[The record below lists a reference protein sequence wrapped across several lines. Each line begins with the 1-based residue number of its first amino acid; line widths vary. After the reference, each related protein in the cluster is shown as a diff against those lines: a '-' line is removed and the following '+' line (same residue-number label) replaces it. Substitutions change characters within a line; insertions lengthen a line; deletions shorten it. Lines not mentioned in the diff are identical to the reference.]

1 MALFCFLGKTIP
13 DLYNNISWNIDPTLG
28 TLFTNWLNQHKWNIE
43 YLMIVIGSETSRMAR
58 VVIFEIYIIACIIN
72 KNTTNEEK
80 IIIIIHLIG
89 QQSFKIMLQNRL
101 YICYRPP
108 LLFQKIS
115 FHPQHSTSSSSFTL
129 ITVWNIY
136 MNIKYQ
142 Q

>member
-1 MALFCFLGKTIP
+1 MVYFGFLNFKINP
-13 DLYNNISWNIDPTLG
+13 SIR
-28 TLFTNWLNQHKWNIE
+28 KWNMLLIWWHGQDLE
-43 YLMIVIGSETSRMAR
+43 HLMIVICSETSRMAR

-101 YICYRPP
+101 YMHYRPP